1 MTHMT
6 LFAPL
11 LTSGFPKGDYNRA
24 PGRKGRVIQDDGGLS
39 SIANKTNKE
48 DIAGLKGAV
57 GGFPGGEQGLQMFLE
72 VG

>member
-1 MTHMT
+1 
-6 LFAPL
+6 
-11 LTSGFPKGDYNRA
+11 
-24 PGRKGRVIQDDGGLS
+24 VIQDDGGLS